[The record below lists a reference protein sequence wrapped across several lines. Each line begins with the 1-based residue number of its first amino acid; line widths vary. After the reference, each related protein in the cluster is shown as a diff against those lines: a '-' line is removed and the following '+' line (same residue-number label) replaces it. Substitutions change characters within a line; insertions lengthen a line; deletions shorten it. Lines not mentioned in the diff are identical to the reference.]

1 MSQPRRWR
9 PLAIVAALIVGLVLS
24 AGIGGNRARTTVSA
38 SSPATHNQA
47 QVTLKVWDQFT
58 DPGDAA
64 AANTVDAA
72 FMAAHPSIKIRREAF
87 ATDQMRQT
95 VKTALASGTG
105 PDVIFYDAGPGYAGV
120 LAQAGLIRP
129 LDDVAARHGWTHRI
143 LAASRQGATI
153 NGKLYGLP
161 LQVDLI
167 GVYYNKTLMD
177 KEGLKAPQTFDQL
190 VGFCRQAKA
199 KGYIPLAFSDNVGW
213 QAFHQFSMVSNN
225 IVGPEAMRQLLFDN
239 QGSWNTP
246 QMVRAIR
253 LYFVD
258 LQKAGCFSRNV
269 NALGYDDANALFY
282 TGKALM
288 NPTGSWLVGD
298 IERHVKKYQIA
309 MMPFPSISGG
319 KARVWV
325 SGIGSAYYISTKSQH
340 SQEAAAFLDYLVSPA
355 ATKVW
360 TEQANFILPVK
371 LDTSG
376 VHGLPLYKF
385 ILDTLQT
392 AFSGR
397 VSLGYN
403 IDVLAPAQF
412 NTEMQNGFQAVL
424 AGQRTPEQEAAAL
437 QKAWTR
443 GMKG

>member
-24 AGIGGNRARTTVSA
+24 AGTGGNRARTTVSA

-72 FMAAHPSIKIRREAF
+72 FMAAHPTIEIRREAF

-177 KEGLKAPQTFDQL
+177 
-190 VGFCRQAKA
+190 
-199 KGYIPLAFSDNVGW
+199 
-213 QAFHQFSMVSNN
+213 
-225 IVGPEAMRQLLFDN
+225 
-239 QGSWNTP
+239 
-246 QMVRAIR
+246 
-253 LYFVD
+253 
-258 LQKAGCFSRNV
+258 
-269 NALGYDDANALFY
+269 
-282 TGKALM
+282 
-288 NPTGSWLVGD
+288 
-298 IERHVKKYQIA
+298 
-309 MMPFPSISGG
+309 
-319 KARVWV
+319 
-325 SGIGSAYYISTKSQH
+325 
-340 SQEAAAFLDYLVSPA
+340 
-355 ATKVW
+355 
-360 TEQANFILPVK
+360 
-371 LDTSG
+371 
-376 VHGLPLYKF
+376 
-385 ILDTLQT
+385 
-392 AFSGR
+392 
-397 VSLGYN
+397 
-403 IDVLAPAQF
+403 
-412 NTEMQNGFQAVL
+412 
-424 AGQRTPEQEAAAL
+424 
-437 QKAWTR
+437 
-443 GMKG
+443 